1 MNTDATPLRSETSIQ
16 RRKALALL
24 GLGGLTVASSS
35 TAIAQQTQ
43 AKEASNN
50 VEIRTFPNVAA
61 MRDDSQLQ
69 DGWITCTLGYFNAG
83 DGGSAN
89 YQIAAPEMGSTAND
103 ADVIALTNGKQAR
116 MLPDNVVNYHMFGAK
131 GDGKSDDGVQI
142 KLAHLFA
149 NKHRLPV
156 IHHSGEYWITK
167 THEILISTNVEWGS
181 TLFHINEK
189 FSLPTK
195 PRFIV
200 RGLSPNQNI
209 KLTDAQKAS
218 FLEKLKP
225 GVAVLP
231 EMAPYANCLVTV
243 ADAND
248 RIGYRSGDDYKGQ
261 SWAREELFY
270 VEEDGRIL
278 GDIAWSF
285 KDYTTLTAQ
294 PCENTYLTIDGGGFY
309 VSGDIPGD
317 KHKNYF
323 SCGFSIQ
330 RSRTIIRNQWQGL
343 EPGNRDISM
352 QARSGFY
359 YLSRVFDVTLENIRL
374 IPWEQ
379 NRADPARKVTS
390 GTYGIGGARMLNCT
404 FRNLTADGTWLHWGV
419 FGTNLNKNFR
429 IENCRLNR
437 VDVHFHC
444 WNLTIQDSTIGMR
457 GISVTGGG
465 NLTIENTTSHANTLV
480 NLRSDFGGT
489 WNGDI
494 RIQNC
499 RIVPSH
505 DRPVSVLYSRPAQF
519 NYGYPIG
526 CARTLSVENL
536 VVDFSYFP
544 KSVSE
549 IWLMQIAQFST
560 TKEDAIVFFPHAI
573 SFRNVTVTGRDKG
586 MRIVSIPSPYH
597 YQMPRSGGYDG
608 NLLQTNCQM
617 EFANLDLE
625 EIPASVPGA
634 ALQAHLNLGSK
645 GSMAYPEGRG
655 LYPNIQ
661 VTNCPN
667 LCLSLGGSAANVV
680 VSNGTIDRL
689 TAAIEGPLRGKLVV
703 NDCQFLP
710 RVKAGTKPI
719 YALDAELGT
728 HLTNCT
734 LHAPQVNG
742 TSAPA
747 AFDQTDFVQLNK
759 RVRYFQ
765 LNTSLSNQ
773 MLKHIKD
780 QSITLNPA
788 FISMLKSHHGLETE
802 NVS

>member
-1 MNTDATPLRSETSIQ
+1 MNTDATPRHPEASIQ

-35 TAIAQQTQ
+35 TTIAQQTGE
-43 AKEASNN
+43 KETTSS

-61 MRDDSQLQ
+61 MRTDSQLQ
-69 DGWITCTLGYFNAG
+69 EGWIVCTLGYFKPA
-83 DGGSAN
+83 DGGGAI
-89 YQIAAPEMGSTAND
+89 YLVTAPVTGSTPND
-103 ADVIALTNGKQAR
+103 GDFIALANGKHASLQ
-116 MLPDNVVNYHMFGAK
+116 PDTLVNYHMFGAK

-142 KLAHLFA
+142 KLAHAFA
-149 NKHRLPV
+149 NKHKLPV
-156 IHHSGEYWITK
+156 IHHSGEYWITA
-167 THEILISTNVEWGS
+167 THEISIATSVEWGN
-181 TLFHINEK
+181 TIFHINEK
-189 FSLPTK
+189 FSVPTK

-200 RGLSPNQNI
+200 RSLLSNQTI
-209 KLTDAQKAS
+209 KLTAEQKTK
-218 FLEKLKP
+218 FLEKLRP

-243 ADAND
+243 ADSND
-248 RIGYRSGDDYKGQ
+248 RIGFRSGDEYKGQ

-278 GDIAWSF
+278 GEIAWSF

-294 PCENTYLTIDGGGFY
+294 PCDNTYLTIEGGGFY

-317 KHKNYF
+317 RHKNYF

-330 RSRTIIRNQWQGL
+330 RSRTVIRNQWQGL
-343 EPGNRDISM
+343 EPGKRDISM

-444 WNLTIQDSTIGMR
+444 WNLTIQNSTIGMR

-465 NLTIENTTSHANTLV
+465 DLTIENSTTHANTLV

-494 RIQNC
+494 RIHNC
-499 RIVPSH
+499 RIIPSH
-505 DRPVSVLYSRPAQF
+505 DRAVSVLYSKPAQF

-536 VVDFSYFP
+536 VVDFSYYP
-544 KSVSE
+544 KSTSE
-549 IWLMQIAQFST
+549 IWLMQVAQFST

-586 MRIVSIPSPYH
+586 VRIASIPSPYH
-597 YQMPRSGGYDG
+597 YLMPQAGAYDG
-608 NLLQTNCQM
+608 NRLQTNCQM
-617 EFANLDLE
+617 VFSHVQLE
-625 EIPASVPGA
+625 AIPESVPGA
-634 ALQAHLNLGSK
+634 QLSPHLLLGTK
-645 GSMAYPEGRG
+645 GSMAYQEERG
-655 LYPNIQ
+655 LYPEIQ

-667 LCLSLGGSAANVV
+667 LCLSLGGSAANVI
-680 VSNGTIDRL
+680 VSDSTIDRI
-689 TAAIEGPLRGKLVV
+689 TAANEGPLRGKLVL
-703 NDCQFLP
+703 NNCLFSP

-734 LHAPQVNG
+734 VDAPTVNG
-742 TSAPA
+742 TAKPE
-747 AFDQTDFVQLNK
+747 AFDQTEFVQINK
-759 RVRYFQ
+759 KVRYFQ
-765 LNTSLSNQ
+765 LNTALSNQ
-773 MLKHIKD
+773 MLKHLKN
-780 QSITLNPA
+780 QNITLKPA
-788 FISMLKSHHGLETE
+788 FISMLKSHHELESDT
-802 NVS
+802 VS